1 MARSHVIVGAAC
13 AVVASALGA
22 SAATTLA
29 WSAILR
35 QDAAWYATAE
45 AAELAAQVMRY
56 QAPSGGWPKNTDMTR
71 APAADVLDGIAA
83 GKSGTYAATIDNGAT
98 TTPLTLLAHV
108 QAAASVPDAA
118 LRESIRRGVD
128 YLLAAQYESG
138 GWPQFYPLRSGYAAR
153 VTFNDDAMVN
163 VLGLLRAVARGE
175 APWGDLG
182 EARRERAAE
191 AVARGVEFI
200 LRAQVR
206 VDGTLTAWCAQHDE
220 TTHAPAAARSFEPVS
235 LSGSESVGITRFLM
249 GIENPSPEVRA
260 AVHAAVEWL
269 EQVAMRGYR
278 AERVRDAE
286 GRYVDLVL
294 VADPAARVWARFYE
308 LGTNR
313 PIFVGR
319 DGVVRYDLAE
329 VEQERRAGY
338 AYYGVWAER
347 LLARDYPAWRREELD
362 L

>member
-22 SAATTLA
+22 SAAKPA
-29 WSAILR
+29 WNTILR
-35 QDAAWYATAE
+35 QDAGWYATS
-45 AAELAAQVMRY
+45 AASEVAAQVMRY
-56 QAPSGGWPKNTDMTR
+56 QAPSGGWPKDTDMTR

-128 YLLAAQYESG
+128 YLLAAQYENG
-138 GWPQFYPLRSGYAAR
+138 GWPQFYPLRKGYSTH
-153 VTFNDDAMVN
+153 VTFNDNAMVN
-163 VLGLLRAVARGE
+163 VLELLRAVTHAE

-182 EARRERAAE
+182 EVTRDRAAD

-206 VDGTLTAWCAQHDE
+206 VDGELTVWCAQHDE
-220 TTHAPAAARSFEPVS
+220 TTYAPVAVRNFEPVS
-235 LSGSESVGITRFLM
+235 LSGAESVGITRFLM
-249 GIENPSPEVRA
+249 GLENPSPEVRV
-260 AVHAAVEWL
+260 AVHAAVGWL
-269 EQVAMRGYR
+269 EQVAIGGYR
-278 AERVRDAE
+278 AERVRGAE

-294 VADPAARVWARFYE
+294 IADPAARVWARFYE
-308 LGTNR
+308 IGTNR
-313 PIFVGR
+313 PTFAGR
-319 DGVVRYDLAE
+319 DSVVRYDLAE
-329 VEQERRAGY
+329 VEPERRAGY
-338 AYYGVWAER
+338 AYFGVWAER